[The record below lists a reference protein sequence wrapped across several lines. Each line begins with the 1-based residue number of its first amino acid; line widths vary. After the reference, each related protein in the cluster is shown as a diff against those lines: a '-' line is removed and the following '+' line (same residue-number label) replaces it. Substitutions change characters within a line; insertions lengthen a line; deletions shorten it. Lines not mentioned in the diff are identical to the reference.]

1 LSVLF
6 DVGLKGEIKDHYDV
20 VTVGGGPAAL
30 GAAVYA
36 KRAGLSVLVIEKTL
50 EGGQLNLTTYIDNY
64 LGFSSIEGQELA
76 RRMKE
81 HAESLGTEFLNAQVT
96 KIIVEDEKRIVRT
109 EEGRLISA
117 GVIMIATGADPRK
130 LGVAGEREL
139 TAKGISYC
147 ATCDGYFFKD
157 KDVAVVGGGDTA
169 INDALYLA
177 KIARSVTIIHRRDK
191 LRAVKI
197 LQDKAF
203 SNEKIKFEFNKVV
216 EEFVGSKKLE
226 EVILKDTKT
235 GQLSRLKFDGVFIAI
250 GLMPNSELV
259 NGIVELDESGYII
272 TDESMQTSVPR
283 IYAIG
288 DVRKKNTR
296 QIITA
301 VADGAIAAMHAVEH
315 YFS

>member
-1 LSVLF
+1 MLF
-6 DVGLKGEIKDHYDV
+6 DLGRKDEIKDYYDV

-36 KRAGLSVLVIEKTL
+36 KRAGLSVLVVEKTL

-64 LGFSSIEGQELA
+64 LGFPSIEGQELA

-81 HAESLGTEFLNAQVT
+81 HAQLLGAEFLGSQVQKLILNAEQ
-96 KIIVEDEKRIVRT
+96 RIVKT
-109 EEGRLISA
+109 EDGQSINA
-117 GVIMIATGADPRK
+117 GVVMIATGAEPKK
-130 LGVAGEREL
+130 LQVPGEEKF

-157 KDVAVVGGGDTA
+157 KDVVVVGGGDTA
-169 INDALYLA
+169 INDALYLS
-177 KIARSVTIIHRRDK
+177 KIARSVTVVHRRDK

-203 SNEKIKFEFNKVV
+203 ANQKIKFEFNKIV
-216 EEFVGSKKLE
+216 ESFQGDNKLQA
-226 EVILKDTKT
+226 VILKDTTT
-235 GQLSRLKFDGVFIAI
+235 GELSTLKIDGVFIAI
-250 GLMPNSELV
+250 GLTPNSELV
-259 NGIVELDESGYII
+259 KGQVQ
-272 TDESMQTSVPR
+272 TDENGYVITNEWMETSLRRV
-283 IYAIG
+283 YAIG
-288 DVRKKNTR
+288 DVRKKSVR

-301 VADGAIAAMHAVEH
+301 VSDGAIAAIHAAEN

>member
-1 LSVLF
+1 MLF
-6 DVGLKGEIKDHYDV
+6 DLGPKSELKDYYDI
-20 VTVGGGPAAL
+20 VTIGGGPAAL

-36 KRAGLSVLVIEKTL
+36 SRAGLSVLVVEKTL

-64 LGFSSIEGQELA
+64 LGFSTIEGQELA
-76 RRMKE
+76 KKMKE
-81 HAESLGTEFLNAQVT
+81 HAQSLGTHFLNAQVK
-96 KIIVEDEKRIVRT
+96 KIVTQNNERKIETEDGVIIK
-109 EEGRLISA
+109 A
-117 GVIMIATGADPRK
+117 GVVMIATGADPKK
-130 LGVAGEREL
+130 LGVSGEKEL
-139 TAKGISYC
+139 IAKGISYC

-177 KIARSVTIIHRRDK
+177 KIAKSVTVIHRRDK

-203 SNEKIKFEFNKVV
+203 SNQKIKFEFNKVV
-216 EEFVGSKKLE
+216 ERFSGTKKLE

-235 GQLSRLKFDGVFIAI
+235 GELSKMKVDGVFIAI
-250 GLMPNSELV
+250 GLTPNSEFV
-259 NGIVELDESGYII
+259 KDIVKTDESGYII
-272 TDESMQTSVPR
+272 TDEFMQTNVER

-288 DVRKKNTR
+288 DVRKKNIR

-301 VADGAIAAMHAVEH
+301 VSDGAIAAMHAAEN
-315 YFS
+315 YFA